1 MRLFYQRKK
10 QSLQERKLAL
20 TRQIEQLKKGLDST
34 DKDSVQNVANA
45 LVSAHLAESTNTT

>member
-1 MRLFYQRKK
+1 MKLLVRRKN
-10 QSLQERKLAL
+10 QSLEERKLAL
-20 TRQIEQLKKGLDST
+20 ANQIEQLKKGLDST